1 MVTTPGSSPA
11 CARSQK
17 PGGLE
22 HRVALLA
29 SSVSVLGKMPKHP
42 KNFRH
47 DGAETTKLAFREARI
62 SEALSSGNRSR

>member
-17 PGGLE
+17 SGVLE
-22 HRVALLA
+22 HWVALLA
-29 SSVSVLGKMPKHP
+29 SSVFVLGKMPKHP

-47 DGAETTKLAFREARI
+47 DGSETTFREVRI
-62 SEALSSGNRSR
+62 SEALSSGNCSR